1 MNHMT
6 DLSALGNLDEIEQ
19 DVPTSFSDKSHSV
32 FTSDSS
38 NDKFEALLPS
48 TVPLVLDDLLKTF
61 DFSFIIGQ
69 GDKAKG
75 DIEIGKGKALL
86 IRGQFDGN
94 ITCPGQ
100 VFVLKEGK
108 VNGNIKA
115 GQLWIDGEIGVPGE
129 GSKIEAGS
137 VHVGNT
143 ARINADI
150 EYELL
155 SMANHNRGIT
165 GRLSSRNHGNQN

>member
-6 DLSALGNLDEIEQ
+6 DLSTLGNLDEIEQ
-19 DVPTSFSDKSHSV
+19 GGQPSFTEKSQGVLTNS
-32 FTSDSS
+32 T

-48 TVPLVLDDLLKTF
+48 TVPLVLDDLLQTF
-61 DFSFIIGQ
+61 EFSFIIGQ

-75 DIEIGKGKALL
+75 DIEIAKGKALL